1 MKNNTPTAEDLAY
14 AERLFK
20 FMVREHKA
28 LKLKR
33 KFSRMEWK
41 YTVAQFAQQ
50 TYMAN
55 HFTQRKGVAQ

>member
-33 KFSRMEWK
+33 RFSSMEWK
-41 YTVAQFAQQ
+41 YMVAQFTQQ
-50 TYMAN
+50 TYMVD
-55 HFTQRKGVAQ
+55 HFTQKKGVAQ